1 MREPADLVVH
11 SASELLTM
19 DAGPDGPLR
28 GDLLR
33 EPGVVADGAV
43 AVRGGRIAAVGP
55 TAEIRD
61 RFDARETIDAAGRV
75 VMPGFVDPHTHLVFG
90 RTREDEFEMRCL
102 GRTYEE
108 IAAAGGG
115 IRASARRFRALPR
128 ETIVAQAR
136 TTRASALR
144 HGTTTVEIKSG
155 YGLSTEAEILALE
168 VANEIDAGGDVVPT
182 FLGAHEIPDEWR
194 HDRRGYVRL
203 VTDEMLPRV
212 AERKL
217 ARFCD
222 VFCEEHVFTV
232 DETRE
237 ICAAARRHGL
247 GIKLHA
253 DELAGTGGAE
263 LAAELGATS
272 ADHLMAVS
280 DAGIDALARSQT
292 VAVLLP
298 GTSFF
303 LGMKRFAP
311 ARRMID
317 AGCAVALATDCNPG
331 SSMCENPQQVVTIAC
346 IGLRLRPIE
355 ALAMFT
361 RNAAYAVGLGH
372 DRGRLAAGYRA
383 DLLVLDVP
391 NHRHVAYHHG
401 VNHVARVV
409 SAASATPLSS
419 SAAAQPPVPG
429 GRHA

>member
-1 MREPADLVVH
+1 MKEACDLVVH
-11 SASELLTM
+11 SAAELLTM
-19 DAGPDGPLR
+19 AAGPDGPLR
-28 GDLLR
+28 RDALR
-33 EPGVVADGAV
+33 EPGLLAGGAV
-43 AVRGGRIAAVGP
+43 ALRGGRIAAVGT

-61 RFDARETIDAAGRV
+61 RFDAAREIDATGRV
-75 VMPGFVDPHTHLVFG
+75 VMPGFVDPHTHLVYG
-90 RTREDEFEMRCL
+90 RTREDEFELRCL

-128 ETIVAQAR
+128 EAVVAQAR
-136 TTRASALR
+136 ATRASALR
-144 HGTTTVEIKSG
+144 HGTTTVEVKSG
-155 YGLSTEAEILALE
+155 YGLSTAAEILALE
-168 VANEIDAGGDVVPT
+168 VAHAIDEEGDVVPT
-182 FLGAHEIPDEWR
+182 FLGAHEVPDEWR
-194 HDRRGYVRL
+194 HDREGYVRL
-203 VTDEMLPRV
+203 VCEEMLPEV
-212 AERKL
+212 AVRGL

-222 VFCEEHVFTV
+222 VFCEAHVFTP
-232 DETRE
+232 DETRV
-237 ICAAARRHGL
+237 ICGIAKSLGL

-263 LAAELGATS
+263 LAVELGATS

-280 DAGIDALARSQT
+280 DAGIAALAASGT

-346 IGLRLRPIE
+346 VGLHLRPIE

-372 DRGRLAAGYRA
+372 DRGRLAPGYRA
-383 DLLVLDVP
+383 DLVVLDVP

-401 VNHVARVV
+401 VNHVAEVV
-409 SAASATPLSS
+409 RGA
-419 SAAAQPPVPG
+419 PG
-429 GRHA
+429 APT

>member
-1 MREPADLVVH
+1 VREPCDLVIH
-11 SASELLTM
+11 SAAELLTM
-19 DAGPDGPLR
+19 AAGPDGPLR

-33 EPGVVADGAV
+33 EPGIVAGGAV
-43 AVRGGRIAAVGP
+43 AVRNGRIAAVG
-55 TAEIRD
+55 TTDEIRD
-61 RFDARETIDAAGRV
+61 RYEGARTIDASGRV
-75 VMPGFVDPHTHLVFG
+75 VMPGFVDPHTHLVYG
-90 RTREDEFEMRCL
+90 RTREDEFELRCL
-102 GRTYEE
+102 GKTYEE

-128 ETIVAQAR
+128 DAIVAQAR
-136 TTRASALR
+136 ATRASALR
-144 HGTTTVEIKSG
+144 HGTTTVEVKSG

-168 VANEIDAGGDVVPT
+168 VAREIDDSGDVVPT
-182 FLGAHEIPDEWR
+182 FLGAHEVPDEWR
-194 HDRRGYVRL
+194 QDRRGYVRL
-203 VTDEMLPRV
+203 VVDEMLPRV
-212 AERKL
+212 AAAKL

-222 VFCEEHVFTV
+222 VFCEAHVFTP

-237 ICAAARRHGL
+237 ICLAAKGLGL

-263 LAAELGATS
+263 LAVELGAVS

-280 DAGIDALARSQT
+280 DAGIAALAGSPT

-331 SSMCENPQQVVTIAC
+331 SSMCENPQEVVTIAC
-346 IGLRLRPIE
+346 VGLHLRPIE

-361 RNAAYAVGLGH
+361 RNAAYAVGLGQ
-372 DRGRLAAGYRA
+372 DRGRIAPGFRA

-401 VNHVARVV
+401 VNHVAEALR
-409 SAASATPLSS
+409 
-419 SAAAQPPVPG
+419 
-429 GRHA
+429 GR

>member
-1 MREPADLVVH
+1 MRERCDLLVH
-11 SASELLTM
+11 SAAELLTM
-19 DAGPDGPLR
+19 AAGPDGPLR
-28 GDLLR
+28 GDALR
-33 EPGVVADGAV
+33 DPGAIADGAV
-43 AVRGGRIAAVGP
+43 AIRGDRIVAVGT
-55 TAEIRD
+55 TADLRA
-61 RFDARETIDAAGRV
+61 RFDASNDIDASGRV

-115 IRASARRFRALPR
+115 IRASARRFRSLPR
-128 ETIVAQAR
+128 EAIVAQAKA
-136 TTRASALR
+136 TRASALR
-144 HGTTTVEIKSG
+144 HGTTTVEVKSG
-155 YGLSTEAEILALE
+155 YGLATDAELLALE
-168 VANEIDAGGDVVPT
+168 VAGELDVAGDVVRT

-194 HDRRGYVRL
+194 ADRRGYVRL
-203 VTDEMLPRV
+203 VIDQMLPRV

-222 VFCEEHVFTV
+222 VFCEAHVFTP

-237 ICAAARRHGL
+237 ICVAAKRLGL
-247 GIKLHA
+247 GVKLHA

-263 LAAELGATS
+263 LAVELGATS

-280 DAGIDALARSQT
+280 DAGIAALAKSET

-311 ARRMID
+311 ARAMID

-331 SSMCENPQQVVTIAC
+331 SSMCENPQQVVSIAC
-346 IGLRLRPIE
+346 IGLHLRPIE

-361 RNAAYAVGLGH
+361 RNAAYAVGLGT
-372 DRGRLAAGYRA
+372 DRGRLAAGFRA
-383 DLLVLDVP
+383 DLIVLDVP

-401 VNHVARVV
+401 VNHVATVV
-409 SAASATPLSS
+409 AAG
-419 SAAAQPPVPG
+419 VV
-429 GRHA
+429 RR

>member
-1 MREPADLVVH
+1 MRERCDLLVH
-11 SASELLTM
+11 SAAEMLTM
-19 DAGPDGPLR
+19 AAGPDGPLR
-28 GDLLR
+28 GDALR
-33 EPGVVADGAV
+33 DPGVVADGAV
-43 AVRGGRIAAVGP
+43 AIRGDRIVAAGATVDLR
-55 TAEIRD
+55 A
-61 RFDARETIDAAGRV
+61 RFDASNDIDASGRV

-102 GRTYEE
+102 GKSYEE

-115 IRASARRFRALPR
+115 IRASSRRFRALPR
-128 ETIVAQAR
+128 EAIVAQAK

-144 HGTTTVEIKSG
+144 HGTTTVEVKSG
-155 YGLSTEAEILALE
+155 YGLSTDAELLALE
-168 VANEIDAGGDVVPT
+168 IAGELDVNGDVVRT

-194 HDRRGYVRL
+194 ADRRAYVRL
-203 VTDEMLPRV
+203 VIDEMLPRV
-212 AERKL
+212 AARKL
-217 ARFCD
+217 ATFCD
-222 VFCEEHVFTV
+222 VFCEAHVFTP

-237 ICAAARRHGL
+237 ICLAAKRLGL

-263 LAAELGATS
+263 LAVELGATS

-280 DAGIDALARSQT
+280 DAGISALAGSAT

-311 ARRMID
+311 ARAMID

-331 SSMCENPQQVVTIAC
+331 SSMCENPQQVVSIAC
-346 IGLRLRPIE
+346 IGLHLRPIE

-361 RNAAYAVGLGH
+361 RNAAYAVGLGA
-372 DRGRLAAGYRA
+372 DRGRLAPGYRA
-383 DLLVLDVP
+383 DVIVLDVP

-401 VNHVARVV
+401 VNHVTTVV
-409 SAASATPLSS
+409 AAGVLRRWPEAGSL
-419 SAAAQPPVPG
+419 
-429 GRHA
+429 